1 MSISLFNDARINV
14 LSQALTGLAQR
25 QQAIAGNIANVD
37 TPGYQ
42 RKDVNFESQL
52 RAELGIDSGVGMA
65 TTAQSHLAG
74 AGSAPGLLDTA
85 AGGSG
90 GASPNKRNDGNNVDI
105 DYEMAQLS
113 QTTLQY
119 ETLTQ
124 ATQTSFNTLNGI
136 VTRLS

>member
-1 MSISLFNDARINV
+1 MSLSLFNDPRISV

-42 RKDVNFESQL
+42 RKDVNFEAQL
-52 RAELGIDSGVGMA
+52 RAELGLSSSVPLA
-65 TTAQSHLAG
+65 TTNPLHFRGTASD
-74 AGSAPGLLDTA
+74 PGLLDT
-85 AGGSG
+85 SG
-90 GASPNKRNDGNNVDI
+90 NSSGSPNGAQRNDGNNVDI
-105 DYEMAQLS
+105 DYEMTQLS

-124 ATQTSFNTLNGI
+124 ATTTSFNTLNSI
-136 VTRLS
+136 VSHL